1 VDRIRWRCQVSNL
14 PSFLRVPGGSVVIYL
29 IYDICV
35 GGVESFCKF
44 QKKDTLYT
52 KYKRRDTIY
61 IFIYI
66 YIILFFI
73 GH

>member
-1 VDRIRWRCQVSNL
+1 M
-14 PSFLRVPGGSVVIYL
+14 VIYG
-29 IYDICV
+29 

-44 QKKDTLYT
+44 QKKRYSVH
-52 KYKRRDTIY
+52 KVQKKRYHIY
-61 IFIYI
+61 IYIYI